1 MVSYFDHMATPDGS
15 TIRYG
20 VWRSR
25 GGVLRG
31 TVVLLSGRNEFLE
44 KYAETIDA
52 LGARGWDVFSFDW
65 RGQGL
70 STRLLANRQKGH
82 IENYEVYIDDL
93 DRFLRQVVR
102 PRAARPVTGLAHS
115 MGAHILL
122 RYLARGTGIFSRVVL
137 TSPMVD
143 IYAGHFPVIF
153 ARVLSRVAVR
163 FGGARAYA
171 TGEGDYRPPETKK
184 FRNNRLTSDAE
195 RYMRP
200 HRMIARN
207 PDLAM
212 GGVTYGW
219 LRATFDSIDRMASPG
234 FPELISTPMVMVS
247 SGDDS
252 VVPAAAQRAMCS
264 ALPDCRFVSIPGARH
279 ELLME
284 QDHFRAQF
292 WRVFDGFM
300 SAPMPERGGAA
311 GPHSTSMASRVSHRS

>member
-1 MVSYFDHMATPDGS
+1 MVSYYDHMATPDGS
-15 TIRYG
+15 AIRFG
-20 VWRSR
+20 VWRSC
-25 GGVLRG
+25 GGVSSG
-31 TVVLLSGRNEFLE
+31 TMVLLSGRNEFLE

-70 STRLLANRQKGH
+70 STRLPANRHKGH

-93 DRFLRQVVR
+93 DRFLRQVVL
-102 PRAARPVTGLAHS
+102 PHAVRPVTGLAHS

-122 RYLARGTGIFSRVVL
+122 RYLAQGTGVFSRVVL

-143 IYAGHFPVIF
+143 IYAGRVPVTF
-153 ARVLSRVAVR
+153 ARALSHVAVR
-163 FGGARAYA
+163 FGGALAYA
-171 TGEGDYRPPETKK
+171 PGEGDYRPPEPKK

-207 PDLAM
+207 PDLAL
-212 GGVTYGW
+212 GGVTCGW
-219 LRATFDSIDRMASPG
+219 LRATFDSIDRIASPG
-234 FPELISTPMVMVS
+234 FPKTIPTPMLMVS
-247 SGDDS
+247 SGDDR
-252 VVPAAAQRAMCS
+252 VVPAAAQRALCS

-279 ELLME
+279 EILME

-292 WRVFDGFM
+292 WRAFDGFL
-300 SAPMPERGGAA
+300 SAALPERGGDSR
-311 GPHSTSMASRVSHRS
+311 PHSASMASRASHRS